1 MPILR
6 YMHFNWWLTLGF
18 LLAAMAGMFAGS
30 AVTKYLSAA
39 VLRRGVAGGFLLLG
53 ISVVARNLV
62 ILIYTT

>member
-6 YMHFNWWLTLGF
+6 YMHFDWWLTLGF
-18 LLAAMAGMFAGS
+18 LLAAMAGMLAGS

-39 VLRRGVAGGFLLLG
+39 VLRRGFAGCVLLLG

-62 ILIYTT
+62 ILIHTT